1 MPVTS
6 YHLLRGRLTILSSL
20 ALVTLFI
27 FYFWSNR
34 ILPSENK
41 TSSTASPI
49 SFKSGKVI
57 PTRQQENRSPKYTF
71 ILGGVQKSGTGALF
85 YRLRRHPFL
94 QVTVRKELH
103 FFDHDKFNWKEP
115 DYTAYES
122 RPLHGSPSMAVGEC
136 TPSYI
141 YWPHAIERI
150 HDYNPRMKLIFIFRH
165 PVDRAFSQWKMVCRQ
180 GVETES
186 FSWAIRE
193 GRKRIEKRNS
203 KSLLYLGS
211 FSYVERGFYGQQLEK
226 VLRFF
231 PRKQLLLLLSDDF
244 RYNSTAIIERI
255 SEFLGVPAPKER
267 LMRPGRRVKSRK
279 RSKEP
284 VMNATDAEYLQTL
297 YNDDLKLFAKLSGL
311 NITSWFR

>member
-1 MPVTS
+1 MRA
-6 YHLLRGRLTILSSL
+6 LLFSHSRRVAYRSCLLLATPFILYVLHKQLPPFRDPRSS
-20 ALVTLFI
+20 VKDPDI
-27 FYFWSNR
+27 
-34 ILPSENK
+34 
-41 TSSTASPI
+41 ASI
-49 SFKSGKVI
+49 AELRSL
-57 PTRQQENRSPKYTF
+57 QQRNHRTPKYTF
-71 ILGGVQKSGTGALF
+71 MVAGAQKSGTTALCAH
-85 YRLRRHPFL
+85 LRKHPYV
-94 QVTVRKELH
+94 QVTYRKELH
-103 FFDHDKFNWKEP
+103 FFDDERIDWKAP
-115 DYTAYES
+115 DYSTYES
-122 RPLHGSPSMAVGEC
+122 HPLSGTPSTAVGEC

-150 HDYNPRMKLIFIFRH
+150 QDYNPRIKLVFIFRH

-284 VMNATDAEYLQTL
+284 VMNATDAEFLQTL